1 MAQFGNNGIDS
12 AIVAVIYVDPDT
24 PQIKVSNPSMGRFSV
39 QVTLMPGGAWILP
52 AVGEQWLIRK
62 IGHAWYLDAR
72 VAFQDPRMN
81 LRDEEGTTGIGSS
94 GPTYIIGSKVYVG
107 NDHQDLLEI
116 IADLTARI
124 EELESG
130 Q

>member
-1 MAQFGNNGIDS
+1 MAQFGNDGIDS
-12 AIVAVIYVDPDT
+12 AIVSVTYVDVDT
-24 PQIKVSNPSMGRFSV
+24 PQVSVFAPAIGSFPV
-39 QVTLMPGGAWILP
+39 QVSLLPGGNWILP

-62 IGHAWYLDAR
+62 IDHTWYLDAR

-81 LRDEEGTTGIGSS
+81 LRDEEGTTGYGSS

-107 NDHQDLLEI
+107 SDHQDLLEI

-124 EELESG
+124 EELESR